1 MINSTTLHRIPVVSA
16 LDAHDDFESFSKRI
30 GESLENSGFVLISD
44 HSLPSHTLDECL
56 SLFKTFFSRSDS
68 EKAQY
73 HQPGLAGARGYTP
86 FGIETAQGESVPDLK
101 EFWHVGREL
110 PIGHRFESMM
120 PMNVWVNDL
129 PEFKQ
134 TLLATYQAF
143 EQLGALLLRGIA
155 HYLHLPAD
163 WFDAAVCDG
172 NSILRILHY
181 PPIVSPTQALRAA
194 AHGDINVITLLLGA
208 EEAGLEVFHPSY
220 GWMPIEARPGTL
232 VCNVGDMLAR
242 LTNGKLP
249 SALHRVTNP
258 PPSQP
263 DRSRY
268 SLPFFMHFNPD
279 FLVKTLPYCIDAT
292 HPDAYPT
299 PMTANDLLQER
310 LAAIRLK

>member
-1 MINSTTLHRIPVVSA
+1 MARDGRLGKRPGPV
-16 LDAHDDFESFSKRI
+16 
-30 GESLENSGFVLISD
+30 
-44 HSLPSHTLDECL
+44 T
-56 SLFKTFFSRSDS
+56 
-68 EKAQY
+68 
-73 HQPGLAGARGYTP
+73 
-86 FGIETAQGESVPDLK
+86 
-101 EFWHVGREL
+101 
-110 PIGHRFESMM
+110 
-120 PMNVWVNDL
+120 
-129 PEFKQ
+129 
-134 TLLATYQAF
+134 
-143 EQLGALLLRGIA
+143 
-155 HYLHLPAD
+155 
-163 WFDAAVCDG
+163 
-172 NSILRILHY
+172 
-181 PPIVSPTQALRAA
+181 PTQALRAA